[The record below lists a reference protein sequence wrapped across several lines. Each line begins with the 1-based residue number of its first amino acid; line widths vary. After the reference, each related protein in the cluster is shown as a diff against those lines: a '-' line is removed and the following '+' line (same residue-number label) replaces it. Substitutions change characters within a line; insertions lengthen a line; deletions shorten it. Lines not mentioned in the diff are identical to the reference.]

1 MVRKTA
7 PSHRGAGQ
15 QPGIKRLEHAAI
27 SHYLLALA
35 VDVNA
40 PLDLTRIIAK
50 SRKLKPVADLDGAS
64 ENIKDLTVPVGS
76 LEELRALWSWTFPS
90 LATAATMSLVLEI
103 PDPIPEVPAPSGPPS
118 ALLPTLQPTQEGEQL
133 AAADLLF
140 SFDDSPPPSP
150 NREMG
155 LLRRQLEEAT
165 KEKAMDSDTFC
176 QFLGPLMAPKEG

>member
-50 SRKLKPVADLDGAS
+50 SRKLKPVADLDQARS
-64 ENIKDLTVPVGS
+64 IIKDSTIPASS
-76 LEELRALWSWTFPS
+76 LEELRALWSGTFPS
-90 LATAATMSLVLEI
+90 LATAATMSLVLKI
-103 PDPIPEVPAPSGPPS
+103 PDPIPEMPAPSGP
-118 ALLPTLQPTQEGEQL
+118 Q
-133 AAADLLF
+133 
-140 SFDDSPPPSP
+140 
-150 NREMG
+150 
-155 LLRRQLEEAT
+155 RRQRLCTSISNLIVIEVEI
-165 KEKAMDSDTFC
+165 
-176 QFLGPLMAPKEG
+176 EGTQKRIGSE